1 MAACQEPNCRKQ
13 RNDRLPGTTLESNS
27 PLGSQFVLLS
37 SLAQPT
43 VLNNPGCF
51 GKKPSSLNMKDSS
64 QQQLNTETVKYCDSH
79 ILCLDCGPG
88 LVSGKYHLGLIPGYL
103 TLLTLMV
110 DDNSFCLEPKLNLDF
125 GLNFAF

>member
-13 RNDRLPGTTLESNS
+13 RDDRLPGTALESNG

-51 GKKPSSLNMKDSS
+51 EQKPSSLNMKASS
-64 QQQLNTETVKYCDSH
+64 RQQLNTETVKHCDSH
-79 ILCLDCGPG
+79 ILCLDFGPD
-88 LVSGKYHLGLIPGYL
+88 LVSGKYHLGLIPGCL

-110 DDNSFCLEPKLNLDF
+110 DDDSFCLEPKLNLDF